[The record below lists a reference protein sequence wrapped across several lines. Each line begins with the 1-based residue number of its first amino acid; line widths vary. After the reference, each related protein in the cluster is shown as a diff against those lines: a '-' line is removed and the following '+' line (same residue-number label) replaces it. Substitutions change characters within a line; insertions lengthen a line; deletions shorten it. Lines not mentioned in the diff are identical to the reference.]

1 LKSGSYDGLH
11 GIRGVVSPLFF
22 EERCGKYWWPQ
33 KKRGIG
39 ELLEQEKSI
48 VVPQYDSFMGIGGGI
63 GDVLELL

>member
-1 LKSGSYDGLH
+1 MMVSMVLGELYLPFSL
-11 GIRGVVSPLFF
+11 RGDA
-22 EERCGKYWWPQ
+22 GNIGGHK